1 MRQKQFIVLGAIVLM
16 LGILLTAC
24 SQSNK
29 ESAETHSGNSAESSE
44 TQVISGT
51 INRTGDF
58 LVLLTDDG
66 AYQVMELGDGISL
79 DNFSEGDYVKV
90 TYTGELGNEDASPII
105 SAIEKAK

>member
-29 ESAETHSGNSAESSE
+29 ESAETHSGNSTESSE

-58 LVLLTDDG
+58 LVLLTDE
-66 AYQVMELGDGISL
+66 VMELGDGISL

-105 SAIEKAK
+105 SAIEKAE

>member
-29 ESAETHSGNSAESSE
+29 ESAETHSGNSTESSE

-51 INRTGDF
+51 INRT
-58 LVLLTDDG
+58 
-66 AYQVMELGDGISL
+66 
-79 DNFSEGDYVKV
+79 
-90 TYTGELGNEDASPII
+90 
-105 SAIEKAK
+105 